1 MASTSRE
8 LAILDL
14 IVHELRTPLSVAA
27 GSLPQ
32 MSAGPAPLAQPQQAA
47 ADRVSRAL
55 DHLNMLVDQL
65 RTWRRTAD
73 SPNSAVVQL
82 APALAKAFRSTD
94 AGTRGVT
101 LALVS
106 DPGADIQ
113 VMSAGDHF
121 IPALASLVAAV
132 VRSAPN
138 RSTVRVEVVVEPR
151 EVRIAIGDLA
161 DAPDS
166 EFPAEFIGGLG
177 FSMPMAKMGL
187 ERAGGRVWS
196 RTVDGR
202 ILGIGLVVPRA

>member
-1 MASTSRE
+1 MAPTSRE

-32 MSAGPAPLAQPQQAA
+32 MSAGTALTQPQQAA
-47 ADRVSRAL
+47 ADRVSRAF
-55 DHLNMLVDQL
+55 DNLNMLVDQL
-65 RTWRRTAD
+65 RTWRRIAD
-73 SPNSAVVQL
+73 SPRSAVVQL
-82 APALAKAFRSTD
+82 APALSKAFRSTD

-106 DPGADIQ
+106 DPGPDIL
-113 VMSAGDHF
+113 VMSAGEQF

-138 RSTVRVEVVVEPR
+138 RSTVRVEVVVETR
-151 EVRIAIGDLA
+151 DVRIAIGDVA

-187 ERAGGRVWS
+187 ESAGGRVWS

-202 ILGIGLVVPRA
+202 IVGIGLVVPRA